1 MGRLG
6 LECLFDYPFT
16 PTYSLSRS
24 IWLAC
29 QVAHI
34 LLPGSLVSSLITH
47 PDPVVSLV
55 CISLL
60 TIGTLC
66 LIALF
71 NYVYSLFSLLFQLIN
86 KLIT

>member
-29 QVAHI
+29 QVADI

-47 PDPVVSLV
+47 PVVSLV

-71 NYVYSLFSLLFQLIN
+71 NYVYSLFSLLFRLIN